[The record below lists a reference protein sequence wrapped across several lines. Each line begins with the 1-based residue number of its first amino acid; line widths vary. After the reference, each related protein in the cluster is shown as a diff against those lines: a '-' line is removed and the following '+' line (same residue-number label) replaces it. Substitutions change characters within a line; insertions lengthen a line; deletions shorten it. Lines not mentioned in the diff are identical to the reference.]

1 VSGPL
6 DATGIP
12 HRRGNVA
19 RAGLDGVAL
28 AQSKQTPGKI
38 RRVGFLAIGSRPTS
52 LESDILG
59 GFPRGMRELG
69 YVEGKDYVIEWR
81 FAEGKA
87 ENFASS
93 AAEFARLNVDVIVAA
108 TGVGIEAARKATST
122 IPIVMVAMADPVKA
136 GFVASLARPGG
147 NTTGLSNQSMDIV
160 GKHPELLRAA
170 IPGLSSVAVL
180 VNSASATSP
189 IFLKQIRASA
199 SAIGMKVQS
208 VEVRT
213 AGEIE
218 AALTELARERAGA
231 LIVTPNALLSA
242 QARRI
247 AELAVKRRMPTMF
260 WTREHVEAGGLM
272 SYGQDNAEHY
282 YRAATYVHKIFKGAK
297 PAELPVELATR
308 IELVINLKTAK
319 AIGLT
324 IPQDLLFRADKVIE

>member
-1 VSGPL
+1 M
-6 DATGIP
+6 
-12 HRRGNVA
+12 
-19 RAGLDGVAL
+19 AL

-247 AELAVKRRMPTMF
+247 AELAAKRRMPTMF

>member
-1 VSGPL
+1 MGAV
-6 DATGIP
+6 
-12 HRRGNVA
+12 
-19 RAGLDGVAL
+19 L

-38 RRVGFLAIGSRPTS
+38 RRVGFLAIGSRPSS
-52 LESDILG
+52 LESNILG

-189 IFLKQIRASA
+189 IFLKQIRTSA
-199 SAIGMKVQS
+199 SAIGMKVRP

-218 AALTELARERAGA
+218 TALTELARERAGA

-247 AELAVKRRMPTMF
+247 AELAAKRRMPTMF

-282 YRAATYVHKIFKGAK
+282 YRAATYVDKIFKGAK
-297 PAELPVELATR
+297 PGDLPVELATR